1 MSSPR
6 RLDAC
11 RGLLQALTHSFCCCR
26 HCGEALRTTHHQ
38 AALHAE
44 LATRQSLVDELRTR
58 LATAEARTELAVATA
73 ASPRHPRYSASA
85 AMEAGAQAAEAL
97 RSQVEALQSDLILE
111 KARARA
117 AAAAAAA
124 QLAESEAARLAETAK
139 RLNAPPAGSAEPTG
153 AGGVAYPS
161 DITAMELTAVR
172 TRCAALEARN
182 AELEVAADAAAVT
195 SHQMTAELAMAAAML
210 DAQRVQ
216 IRAFMEAASH
226 AGSAVAMGPAE
237 KSLQAMEALMSSHT
251 FISTAPHAVTP
262 GPSTPP
268 PNVQAVAMPMPFPA
282 APHNSLAEPEVG
294 EALPPPKPLSGA
306 AALLGCATAR
316 SAAPTPPPD
325 ANGGIVASA
334 SNLFGLW

>member
-1 MSSPR
+1 MR
-6 RLDAC
+6 
-11 RGLLQALTHSFCCCR
+11 CCR

-38 AALHAE
+38 AALQAE
-44 LATRQSLVDELRTR
+44 LATRQSLIDELRTR

-111 KARARA
+111 KARAQA

-124 QLAESEAARLAETAK
+124 QLAESEAARLAEKAK
-139 RLNAPPAGSAEPTG
+139 RLNPAASAEPPE
-153 AGGVAYPS
+153 AGGVVYPA
-161 DITAMELTAVR
+161 DIMAMELTAVR
-172 TRCAALEARN
+172 ARCAALEARN
-182 AELEVAADAAAVT
+182 AELEATAAASAAT

-210 DAQRVQ
+210 DAQRGQ
-216 IRAFMEAASH
+216 IRAFMDASR
-226 AGSAVAMGPAE
+226 AGSAVSMGPAE
-237 KSLQAMEALMSSHT
+237 KSLQAMEALSSHT

-268 PNVQAVAMPMPFPA
+268 PNVQAVPVAMPPAAYSPGAGPPRRNPA
-282 APHNSLAEPEVG
+282 APHNSLAEPQLG
-294 EALPPPKPLSGA
+294 EPLPPPKPLSGA
-306 AALLGCATAR
+306 AALLGCTTAR
-316 SAAPTPPPD
+316 SAAATPAPPE
-325 ANGGIVASA
+325 ASPGIVASA